1 MAIWVVKQVLLS
13 IGIISTV
20 LMLNPIPKISYTF
33 SLLCYGIPSF
43 CAWLKIWF
51 SLPYAYIII
60 NFILILIIIIA
71 SLSSP
76 TASSSS
82 SSSSP
87 SSSSSLVEE
96 FTALPDYSS
105 VKDVLLEVSG
115 DEEAPVE
122 TSMVMDDSLW
132 KCIAEETAVKME
144 STAVVPGQNE
154 SLEATW
160 KAIVEEHGIPATRHL
175 RKSETWDVPPSCGDG
190 SSSLAPR
197 EREMRKSN
205 NFVEARSSFRKTQI
219 PYLRKDE
226 LLSHDELNR
235 KVEEFIQKCRNEMRL
250 ERVESDERLM
260 DILNRGV

>member
-13 IGIISTV
+13 IGIVSTV
-20 LMLNPIPKISYTF
+20 QMLNPTPKISYTF

-43 CAWLKIWF
+43 CAWLKILL
-51 SLPYAYIII
+51 SPPYAYIIF
-60 NFILILIIIIA
+60 NFILILVIII
-71 SLSSP
+71 
-76 TASSSS
+76 ASSSS

-96 FTALPDYSS
+96 FTALDYSS
-105 VKDVLLEVSG
+105 LEEEFTALLK
-115 DEEAPVE
+115 
-122 TSMVMDDSLW
+122 L
-132 KCIAEETAVKME
+132 E
-144 STAVVPGQNE
+144 STAVVPGQNA

-175 RKSETWDVPPSCGDG
+175 RKSETWGVPPSCGDG

-205 NFVEARSSFRKTQI
+205 TFVEARSSFRETQI

-235 KVEEFIQKCRNEMRL
+235 KIEEFIQKCRNEMRL
-250 ERVESDERLM
+250 ERLESDQRLM
-260 DILNRGV
+260 DILNGGV

>member
-1 MAIWVVKQVLLS
+1 MAIWVVKQALLS

-20 LMLNPIPKISYTF
+20 QMLNPTPKISYTF

-43 CAWLKIWF
+43 CAWLKIWL
-51 SLPYAYIII
+51 SPPYAYIII
-60 NFILILIIIIA
+60 NFILILVIII
-71 SLSSP
+71 
-76 TASSSS
+76 ASSSS

-105 VKDVLLEVSG
+105 VQDVLLEVSG
-115 DEEAPVE
+115 DEEAPVK
-122 TSMVMDDSLW
+122 TSMVMDDSRW
-132 KCIAEETAVKME
+132 KCIAEETAVKLE
-144 STAVVPGQNE
+144 STVVVPGQNE

-205 NFVEARSSFRKTQI
+205 TFVEARSSFRETQI

-260 DILNRGV
+260 DILNGGV